1 MFKYDD
7 QHDTSYSK
15 FCIAATRIWFD
26 TLRSIALLAGLQ
38 VLNAKHP
45 NILVQILILISL
57 FLIWQYFVAIFDRVQ
72 LDISTRF
79 RRVQIGVSS
88 VISFGLA
95 YGCYRLA
102 QAAVFLIAAATK
114 T

>member
-1 MFKYDD
+1 MFKYDE
-7 QHDTSYSK
+7 QHDSPFSQ
-15 FCIAATRIWFD
+15 FWIAATRIWFD

-45 NILVQILILISL
+45 NILLQILILISL
-57 FLIWQYFVAIFDRVQ
+57 FLIWQYFLAIFSRVQ

-79 RRVQIGVSS
+79 RRVQIGVSAA
-88 VISFGLA
+88 ISFGLA